1 MNGVHD
7 LGGMHGFGPV
17 EIEPHE
23 PVFHSAWEA
32 RVFALNFASRYLGK
46 WNIDMAR
53 YAREQM
59 PPADYVAAS
68 YYERWLFGLERLL
81 VEQGLVTAKE
91 LASGR
96 AEVSAEEARVLRSP
110 DVAKFVADG
119 RSGRLDVEAAPRFKP
134 GDPVLARNID
144 PVGHTRL
151 PRYARGRRGV
161 VERDHGVFI
170 FPDTHAMS
178 RDKKPQHCYSV
189 RFAARELWGP
199 SASDHDSV
207 HLDLWD
213 DHLDPA

>member
-23 PVFHSAWEA
+23 PVFHSPWEA
-32 RVFALNFASRYLGK
+32 RVYALNAASGYLGK

-59 PPADYVAAS
+59 PPAEYLAAS

-81 VEQGLVTAKE
+81 VQQGLVTARE
-91 LASGR
+91 LAAGR
-96 AEVSAEEARVLRSP
+96 AEAKAVQARVLRPP
-110 DVAKFVADG
+110 DVAAFVG
-119 RSGRLDVEAAPRFKP
+119 SRRSGRQDVEVTPRFKP
-134 GDPVLARNID
+134 GDRVRARNLN

-151 PRYARGRRGV
+151 PRYARGRSGV

-170 FPDTHAMS
+170 LPDTNAVS
-178 RDKKPQHCYSV
+178 RDKRPQHCYGV
-189 RFAARELWGP
+189 RFSARELWGP
-199 SASDHDSV
+199 SASDRDSV
-207 HLDLWD
+207 RVDLWD
-213 DHLDPA
+213 DYLDPA